1 MSASTPAETFPH
13 TYVCEFPT
21 PVGPVAARAAVGVPK
36 KNGRASDGNGDAD
49 SAALIGMWFVDPA
62 DPSSVPGDAV
72 AVESIGDARARR
84 LLEDLQAA
92 LTDLFAGRDV
102 HFDWPIEL
110 RGTELQKAVWEQLR
124 GIPFGQTRTYGQLA
138 AAIGRPT
145 AARAVGQAVG
155 KNPICLLLPC
165 HRVVGAGGK
174 LTGFAGGL
182 QRKRALLELE
192 RTIGENGAGVRA
204 AAE

>member
-1 MSASTPAETFPH
+1 
-13 TYVCEFPT
+13 
-21 PVGPVAARAAVGVPK
+21 
-36 KNGRASDGNGDAD
+36 
-49 SAALIGMWFVDPA
+49 MWFVDPA

-165 HRVVGAGGK
+165 HRVVG
-174 LTGFAGGL
+174 
-182 QRKRALLELE
+182 
-192 RTIGENGAGVRA
+192 
-204 AAE
+204 